1 MGKEWLSP
9 HQEGQKKAAA
19 PARTCQKHLSVLS
32 PLMGAPSRRLCDGQ
46 LGLPALVVSA
56 KLRAITTKPLDF
68 LQTIFPFAIS

>member
-1 MGKEWLSP
+1 MTVSP
-9 HQEGQKKAAA
+9 SRRPEEGCSASQDT
-19 PARTCQKHLSVLS
+19 PKHFSVPS
-32 PLMGAPSRRLCDGQ
+32 PLTGAPSSRLCDGQ